1 MDKPKDV
8 IDKHIIAYL
17 YANPR
22 ASALDISQ
30 AIGEDARRVQDAL
43 IALDDNESVIMK
55 GGWYSLSEAERLRI
69 KNGGRA

>member
-1 MDKPKDV
+1 MDKSKDV
-8 IDKHIIAYL
+8 ISKHIVAYL

-43 IALDDNESVIMK
+43 IALDDNGSVIMK